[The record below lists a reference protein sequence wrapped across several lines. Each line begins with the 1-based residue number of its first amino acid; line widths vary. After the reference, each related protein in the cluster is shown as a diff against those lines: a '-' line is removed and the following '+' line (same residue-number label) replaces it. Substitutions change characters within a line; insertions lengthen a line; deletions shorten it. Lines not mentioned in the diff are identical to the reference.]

1 MIPQGVSGRFVK
13 PDYQQNPKMNR
24 LYPMLAVVLA
34 AIVFYSFRQSGAEVQ
49 SADVLTA
56 RYNQR
61 LDSFR
66 QRLDLFISQLES
78 AGTKKKPDL
87 AQLNQQYRALRLA
100 FKRWEYLAD
109 YKDAQFVKDHV
120 NGVPLPKPERN
131 SFGLNTVE
139 PHGLQVMDEA
149 AAEMINPE
157 QRMELRAQAK
167 ILQESLHQY
176 RPDFRIY
183 PSDVFEASRQA
194 ILRALSMGLSAF
206 DVPGLGNSLPDTRE
220 ALHAVWD
227 DLKYLGTIAP
237 HTAFLSMQQKFP
249 LALVYLEQ
257 HNDFDRFDR
266 AGFTR
271 DYLLPLYRL
280 CGEWH
285 RASGFELPEERLSQ
299 PVAVNYADDAVF
311 SDGFLN
317 PYWYS
322 QVPAALETPEMKELG
337 RLLFYDPILSHDNQR
352 ACSGCH
358 APSKGFA
365 DGLPKSLSGDRKSF
379 VQRNAPGLLNCVYS
393 ERFFHD
399 LRAESL
405 IDQQEHVISDPKEFN
420 TDYFKIIEKLSGSS
434 TYKRMFREAF
444 PEQGD
449 AAMSAQNLRL
459 AIAQYVAGLRS
470 FNSGFDRWMR
480 GETEELDP
488 LVREGYNLFMGK
500 AACGTCH
507 FAPVFNGTVPP
518 LYQETESEVLG
529 VPEHPNAKPL
539 KIDSD
544 PGRGAGRLKEGAPY
558 YLHSFK
564 TPTVRNIVATAPYM
578 HNGAYNTL
586 ESVMDFYNR
595 GGGIGH
601 GLEVPFQTLP
611 SEKLG
616 LSKKEIKAI
625 IAFMKTLEDNP
636 FTHVIPVSLPKIE
649 VTPEL
654 NNRNPGGVF

>member
-1 MIPQGVSGRFVK
+1 VK
-13 PDYQQNPKMNR
+13 PDYKQNLKMKR
-24 LYPMLAVVLA
+24 LYPMLAIMLA
-34 AIVFYSFRQSGAEVQ
+34 TIVFYSFRQSGAEIQ
-49 SADVLTA
+49 SAVVFTA

-61 LDSFR
+61 LDSFK
-66 QRLDLFISQLES
+66 QRLDVLISQLEA
-78 AGTKKKPDL
+78 AGNKKKPDIG
-87 AQLNQQYRALRLA
+87 QLGRQYRALRQA
-100 FKRWEYLAD
+100 FKRWEYLAE
-109 YKDAQFVKDHV
+109 YKDPQFVKDHV

-149 AAEMINPE
+149 AAEMMKPE
-157 QRMELRAQAK
+157 QRLELLEQATM
-167 ILQESLHQY
+167 LQEKLNQY

-183 PSDVFEASRQA
+183 SSDVFEASRQA

-220 ALHAVWD
+220 ALLAVWE
-227 DLKYLGTIAP
+227 DLQHLGTLAP
-237 HTAFLSMQQKFP
+237 HAAFLSMQQKFP
-249 LALVYLEQ
+249 LALAYLEQ

-285 RASGFELPEERLSQ
+285 RASGFELPEERRSQ
-299 PVAVNYADDAVF
+299 PVAVNYADNAVF

-317 PYWYS
+317 AYWYS
-322 QVPAALETPEMKELG
+322 QLPAALETREMKELG

-358 APSKGFA
+358 APGKGFA
-365 DGLPKSLSGDRKSF
+365 DGLPKSLSGDRKTV
-379 VQRNAPGLLNCVYS
+379 VQRNAAGLLNCVYS

-434 TYKRMFREAF
+434 AYQRMFREAF

-449 AAMSAQNLRL
+449 AALDAQNLRL

-480 GETEELDP
+480 GEIRDIDP

-529 VPEHPNAKPL
+529 VPENPNAKPL
-539 KIDSD
+539 KLDSD
-544 PGRGAGRLKEGAPY
+544 PGRGAAKLKEAAPY

-601 GLEVPFQTLP
+601 GLQVPYQTLP
-611 SEKLG
+611 SDKLG
-616 LSKKEIKAI
+616 LNKREIEAI
-625 IAFMKTLEDNP
+625 IAFMKALEDNP
-636 FTHVIPVSLPKIE
+636 FSASIPESLPAIDAQ
-649 VTPEL
+649 PAL
-654 NNRNPGGVF
+654 NSRKPGGVF

>member
-1 MIPQGVSGRFVK
+1 MK
-13 PDYQQNPKMNR
+13 R

-34 AIVFYSFRQSGAEVQ
+34 AIVFYSFRQSGAELQ
-49 SADVLTA
+49 SADVFTA
-56 RYNQR
+56 RYNLR

-66 QRLDLFISQLES
+66 HRLDVLISQLETS
-78 AGTKKKPDL
+78 GSKRKPDI
-87 AQLNQQYRALRLA
+87 AQLNQQYWALRLA
-100 FKRWEYLAD
+100 FKRWEYLAE
-109 YKDAQFVKDHV
+109 YKDAQFVKDNV

-149 AAEMINPE
+149 AAEMVKPE
-157 QRMELRAQAK
+157 QRLELLAQAK
-167 ILQESLHQY
+167 VLQEKLNQY

-220 ALHAVWD
+220 ALLAVWE
-227 DLKYLGTIAP
+227 DLQYLGTIAP
-237 HTAFLSMQQKFP
+237 HAAFLAMQQKFP
-249 LALVYLEQ
+249 LALAYLEQ

-280 CGEWH
+280 SGEWH
-285 RASGFELPEERLSQ
+285 RQ

-317 PYWYS
+317 AFWYS
-322 QVPAALETPEMKELG
+322 QLPAGLETPEMKELG

-358 APSKGFA
+358 APDKGFS
-365 DGLPKSLSGDRKSF
+365 DGLPKSLSGDRKSV

-434 TYKRMFREAF
+434 VYQRMFREAF

-449 AAMSAQNLRL
+449 AAMNAQNLRL

-470 FNSGFDRWMR
+470 FNSGFDRWIR
-480 GETEELDP
+480 GEIRDIDP

-529 VPEHPNAKPL
+529 VTENPNVRPL
-539 KIDSD
+539 KMDSD
-544 PGRGAGRLKEGAPY
+544 PGRGAGKLKESAPY
-558 YLHSFK
+558 YMHSFK
-564 TPTVRNIVATAPYM
+564 TPTVRNIVPTAPYM
-578 HNGAYNTL
+578 HNGAYPSL

-601 GLEVPFQTLP
+601 GLQVPYQTLP
-611 SEKLG
+611 SDKLG
-616 LSKKEIKAI
+616 LKKCEIEAI
-625 IAFMKTLEDNP
+625 IAFMKALEDNP
-636 FTHVIPVSLPKIE
+636 FRASVPESLPAVE
-649 VTPEL
+649 AQPAL
-654 NNRNPGGVF
+654 NSRKPGGVF

>member
-1 MIPQGVSGRFVK
+1 VK
-13 PDYQQNPKMNR
+13 PDDKQNPKMKR
-24 LYPMLAVVLA
+24 LYPVLAVLLA

-49 SADVLTA
+49 SADVFTA

-78 AGTKKKPDL
+78 AGNQKKPDI
-87 AQLNQQYRALRLA
+87 AQLNQQYRLVRFA
-100 FKRWEYLAD
+100 FKRWEYLAE
-109 YKDAQFVKDHV
+109 YKDAQFVKDYI

-149 AAEMINPE
+149 AAEMIKPE
-157 QRMELRAQAK
+157 QRLELLAQAK
-167 ILQESLHQY
+167 MLQEKLQQY

-206 DVPGLGNSLPDTRE
+206 DVPGSGNSLPDTRE
-220 ALHAVWD
+220 SLMAVWE
-227 DLKYLGTIAP
+227 DLQYLGNIAP
-237 HTAFLSMQQKFP
+237 HAAFTALQQQFP
-249 LALVYLEQ
+249 LALAYLEQ

-266 AGFTR
+266 AGYTR
-271 DYLLPLYRL
+271 DYLLPIYRL

-285 RASGFELPEERLSQ
+285 RASGFELPEERRGQ
-299 PVAVNYADDAVF
+299 PVAVNYSDDAVF

-317 PYWYS
+317 TFWYS
-322 QVPAALETPEMKELG
+322 QIPAAMETPALRELG
-337 RLLFYDPILSHDNQR
+337 RLLFYDPILSHDNRR

-358 APSKGFA
+358 APGKGFA
-365 DGLPKSLSGDRKSF
+365 DGLPKSLSGDRKSV

-434 TYKRMFREAF
+434 TYQRMFREAF
-444 PEQGD
+444 PAEGD
-449 AAMSAQNLRL
+449 AAMNAQNLRL

-480 GETEELDP
+480 GETKDIDP

-529 VPEHPNAKPL
+529 VPEDLKAKPL
-539 KIDSD
+539 KLDSD
-544 PGRGAGRLKEGAPY
+544 PGRGAAKLKEGAPY

-601 GLEVPFQTLP
+601 GLEVPYQTLP
-611 SEKLG
+611 PDKLG
-616 LSKKEIKAI
+616 LKKREIQAI
-625 IAFMKTLEDNP
+625 IAFMKALEDNP
-636 FTHVIPVSLPKIE
+636 FSASIPESLPAVE
-649 VTPEL
+649 AQPAL
-654 NNRNPGGVF
+654 NSRKPGGVF

>member
-1 MIPQGVSGRFVK
+1 MK
-13 PDYQQNPKMNR
+13 R
-24 LYPMLAVVLA
+24 LYPLLAVLLA
-34 AIVFYSFRQSGAEVQ
+34 AVVFYSFRKAGTEMRA
-49 SADVLTA
+49 ADVFTA
-56 RYNQR
+56 RYHER

-66 QRLDLFISQLES
+66 QHLNRYIVQLQQAAEQ
-78 AGTKKKPDL
+78 KKPDFL
-87 AQLNQQYRALRLA
+87 KLDQQYMELRFA
-100 FKRWEYLAD
+100 YKRWEYLAE
-109 YKDAQFVKDHV
+109 YKDVQFIKDHV

-149 AAEMINPE
+149 AADVEKPQ
-157 QRMELRAQAK
+157 QRKVLLAQAGW
-167 ILQESLHQY
+167 LQEKLLQY
-176 RPDFRIY
+176 RPDFRVS

-194 ILRALSMGLSAF
+194 ILRALSIGLSAF
-206 DVPGLGNSLPDTRE
+206 DVPGLGNSLPDTRM
-220 ALHAVWD
+220 ALLAVWE
-227 DLKYLGTIAP
+227 DLQYLGTLAP
-237 HTAFLSMQQKFP
+237 HPEYVALQQKFP
-249 LALVYLEQ
+249 MALAYLDQ
-257 HNDFDRFDR
+257 YRDFDRFDR

-280 CGEWH
+280 CGAWH
-285 RASGFELPEERLSQ
+285 RASGFELPEERRSQ
-299 PVAVNYADDAVF
+299 PVAVNYADDDVF

-317 PYWYS
+317 AYWYS
-322 QVPAALETPEMKELG
+322 QVPAALGTPEMKELG

-358 APSKGFA
+358 APDKGFA

-379 VQRNAPGLLNCVYS
+379 VARNAPGLLNCVYS

-405 IDQQEHVISDPKEFN
+405 IDQQEHVISDPREFN

-434 TYKRMFREAF
+434 TYKRMFQEAF

-449 AAMSAQNLRL
+449 AAINAQNLRL

-480 GETEELDP
+480 GEIMDIDP

-518 LYQETESEVLG
+518 LYLETESEVLG
-529 VPEHPNAKPL
+529 VPENPTAKLL
-539 KIDSD
+539 KLDSD
-544 PGRGAGRLKEGAPY
+544 PGRGAGKLKEGAPY

-564 TPTVRNIVATAPYM
+564 TPTVRNIIATAPYM
-578 HNGAYNTL
+578 HNGAYRSL

-601 GLEVPFQTLP
+601 GLQVPYQTLP
-611 SEKLG
+611 SDKLG
-616 LSKKEIKAI
+616 LKKREVEAI
-625 IAFMKTLEDNP
+625 IAFMKALEDNP
-636 FTHVIPVSLPKIE
+636 FRASVPESLPAVE
-649 VTPEL
+649 AQPAL
-654 NNRNPGGVF
+654 NSRKPGGVF

>member
-1 MIPQGVSGRFVK
+1 
-13 PDYQQNPKMNR
+13 
-24 LYPMLAVVLA
+24 MLAVILA
-34 AIVFYSFRQSGAEVQ
+34 AIFFYSFRQSGTDVQ
-49 SADVLTA
+49 SADVFTA

-66 QRLDLFISQLES
+66 HRLDLFISQLES
-78 AGTKKKPDL
+78 AGNQKKPDI
-87 AQLNQQYRALRLA
+87 AQLDQQYRSVRFT
-100 FKRWEYLAD
+100 FKRWEYLAE
-109 YKDAQFVKDHV
+109 YKDVQFVKDYV

-131 SFGLNTVE
+131 SFGLNSVE

-149 AAEMINPE
+149 AAELEDAE
-157 QRMELRAQAK
+157 QRKELLKQARM
-167 ILQESLHQY
+167 LQEKLQQY

-206 DVPGLGNSLPDTRE
+206 DVPGSGNSLADTRE
-220 ALHAVWD
+220 SLLAVWE
-227 DLKYLGTIAP
+227 DLQYLGNIAP
-237 HTAFLSMQQKFP
+237 HAAFTALQQQFP
-249 LALVYLEQ
+249 MALAYLEQ
-257 HNDFDRFDR
+257 HTDFDRFDR
-266 AGFTR
+266 AGYTR
-271 DYLLPLYRL
+271 DYLLPIYRL

-285 RASGFELPEERLSQ
+285 RASGFEVPEERRKL
-299 PVAVNYADDAVF
+299 PVPVNYADDAVF
-311 SDGFLN
+311 SDAFLN
-317 PYWYS
+317 AFWYS
-322 QVPAALETPEMKELG
+322 QIPAAMETPALKELG
-337 RLLFYDPILSHDNQR
+337 RLLFYDPILSHDTRR

-358 APSKGFA
+358 APGKGFA
-365 DGLPKSLSGDRKSF
+365 DGLPKSLSGDRKSV

-420 TDYFKIIEKLSGSS
+420 TDYFRIIERLSGSS
-434 TYKRMFREAF
+434 TYQRMFKEAF
-444 PEQGD
+444 PEEGD
-449 AAMSAQNLRL
+449 AAMNAQNLRL
-459 AIAQYVAGLRS
+459 AIAQYVASLRS

-480 GETEELDP
+480 GEVKELDP

-529 VPEHPNAKPL
+529 VPENPSAKPFKL
-539 KIDSD
+539 DPD
-544 PGRGAGRLKEGAPY
+544 PGRGAGKMKEGAEY
-558 YLHSFK
+558 YRHSFK

-578 HNGAYNTL
+578 HNGAYHTL

-601 GLEVPFQTLP
+601 GLDIPYQTLP
-611 SEKLG
+611 PDKLG
-616 LSKKEIKAI
+616 LKKREIQAI
-625 IAFMKTLEDNP
+625 IAFMKALEDNP
-636 FTHVIPVSLPKIE
+636 FSASMPESLPAVESK
-649 VTPEL
+649 PEL
-654 NNRNPGGVF
+654 NRRKPGGEF